1 MRVMLK
7 PVFARC
13 CRGRLSLAGVVV
25 VLSLGG
31 SAQIAQGSESDK
43 VTAKAH
49 YEKGTRLY
57 EIREYDKALLE
68 YKAAYLAQPDPAFLF
83 NIGQC
88 YRKLGQSQ
96 EALSFFQE
104 YLKKAT
110 PDDPNRH
117 QVEARVRDIEAE
129 AKLKAEAAQT
139 ASPPSTPNLAPN
151 LPPPAPTPIPAQATP
166 LALLPAPEL
175 APLTPTPA
183 TSVVTAPPP
192 PATPALPA
200 TATSAEQTVQ
210 ASAAPQPNNSGLGL
224 RVAGIACGVAGLA
237 SVGTAIYY
245 YTRAR
250 TLSDR
255 VSNSQ
260 TPTTSDDQAGRNA
273 ETMQW
278 VFYTVGA
285 GALVAGTVLYWLGS
299 PSTNTGQ
306 TLAGVAPMVGP
317 GLAGI
322 SVQGAF

>member
-1 MRVMLK
+1 MLK
-7 PVFARC
+7 SVFARC
-13 CRGRLSLAGVVV
+13 CRGRLLLAGVVV

-31 SAQIAQGSESDK
+31 SGQIAQAGESDK

-88 YRKLGQSQ
+88 YRKLGQNQ

-104 YLKKAT
+104 YLKKAS

-117 QVEARVRDIEAE
+117 QVEARVRDIEADT
-129 AKLKAEAAQT
+129 KLKAEAAQT
-139 ASPPSTPNLAPN
+139 APPPSTPNLAPN
-151 LPPPAPTPIPAQATP
+151 LPLPAPTPIPAQATP
-166 LALLPAPEL
+166 PAPLPAPEL

-183 TSVVTAPPP
+183 TPVVTAPPP
-192 PATPALPA
+192 PATPVLPA
-200 TATSAEQTVQ
+200 TATSVEQTAQ
-210 ASAAPQPNNSGLGL
+210 ASTVPQPTNPGLGL
-224 RVAGIACGVAGLA
+224 RIGGIACGAAGLV

-250 TLSDR
+250 SLSDR
-255 VSNSQ
+255 VTNSQ
-260 TPTTSDDQAGRNA
+260 TPTASDDQAGKDA
-273 ETMQW
+273 QTMQW
-278 VFYTVGA
+278 VFYGVGA
-285 GALVAGTVLYWLGS
+285 AALVAGTVLYWLGS

-322 SVQGAF
+322 SAQGAF

>member
-1 MRVMLK
+1 MRIMLK
-7 PVFARC
+7 SVFARC
-13 CRGRLSLAGVVV
+13 RRERLSLAGVVV

-31 SAQIAQGSESDK
+31 AGQMAQGGESDK

-88 YRKLGQSQ
+88 YRKLGQNQ
-96 EALSFFQE
+96 EALRFFQE
-104 YLKKAT
+104 YLKKAS

-117 QVEARVRDIEAE
+117 QVEARVRDLEAE
-129 AKLKAEAAQT
+129 AKAEAAQT
-139 ASPPSTPNLAPN
+139 ATPPSNPNPIPN
-151 LPPPAPTPIPAQATP
+151 VPPPAPTPTPAQALPPAP
-166 LALLPAPEL
+166 LPTPAPEVV
-175 APLTPTPA
+175 PPVPTPA
-183 TSVVTAPPP
+183 TPVVTAPPP
-192 PATPALPA
+192 PATPVLPA
-200 TATSAEQTVQ
+200 TATSVEQTAQ
-210 ASAAPQPNNSGLGL
+210 ASAAPQPANPGRGL
-224 RVAGIACGVAGLA
+224 RIAGIACGVLGVA

-245 YTRAR
+245 YARAR

-255 VSNSQ
+255 VSSSQ

-299 PSTNTGQ
+299 PSANTGQ
-306 TLAGVAPMVGP
+306 TLAGVAPIVGP

-322 SVQGAF
+322 SAQGAF